1 VGQINYRSFKT
12 ARTFVHKLQLKNK
25 QEWSDWIKSGAKP
38 DDIPFNP
45 NTVYKDKGWIGW
57 GDWLGTGVIANQN
70 RVFRD
75 FEEAREY
82 VHKLQLKNRKEWTD
96 WTKSGSKPDDIPCN
110 PSKVYQDKGWI
121 DYGDWFGTGYV
132 ATFNRTYRPFLQ
144 ARAYV
149 HKLQLKNTQ
158 EWNDWIKSGEKPNDI
173 PSNPNLIYKD
183 TGWIGYGDWLGTGK
197 VSSHNRTYRPFE
209 EARDFVHQ
217 FYFKNQKDW
226 LNWSKSGEKPDD
238 IPSNPNIVYKDKG
251 WNGLEDWLGN

>member
-1 VGQINYRSFKT
+1 MGQINYRSFKT

-25 QEWSDWIKSGAKP
+25 QEWSDWINSGAKP
-38 DDIPFNP
+38 DDIPSNP

-158 EWNDWIKSGEKPNDI
+158 EWNDWIKNGEKPNDI

-209 EARDFVHQ
+209 EARNFVHQ

>member
-38 DDIPFNP
+38 DDIPSNP

>member
-1 VGQINYRSFKT
+1 MGQINYRSFKT

-38 DDIPFNP
+38 DDIPSNP